1 MSRRWPRIAAVAT
14 ASVVLAATAAGAGV
28 NAMAGRLS
36 GNITALDVSDQIGSD
51 GDSTIVANDVTGGYQ
66 PFTVLL
72 MGSDTRS
79 GKGNRGF
86 GSASQIGGER
96 SDTTILLHVSADR
109 THALA
114 VSIPRDTLITLPE
127 CTAEN
132 GDTAGGYKSKFN
144 AAYDLGGPGCT
155 LKAVQQMTGLPVE
168 HFMVVDFGGF
178 KNIVDAVGGVE
189 ICLEQAVVDKQ
200 AGLNLP
206 KGKQVVQGKDAL
218 AFVRA
223 RKELGDGS
231 DTSRIRRQQAFLSS
245 LVRKVLSSDTLLN
258 PASLIGVLD
267 AATKS
272 LTADPE
278 MADANNLRELAMSMK
293 DLRPANIT
301 FTTMPWYPAGDG
313 ANVLMNKKKAKPIWQ
328 AIANDEAWPP
338 KGAPD
343 QPVLKVR
350 PSEISVNVLNGTGV
364 TGVAKA
370 AAKQFRQA
378 GFNVINVGNA
388 DTIVT
393 QTTVQYDPRWDE
405 SLKTVLY
412 ATDGVGEKAK
422 KQGSIFNV
430 IIGPDFEALNDVV
443 ISDMI
448 KDKTANLNTA
458 DESFCAS

>member
-14 ASVVLAATAAGAGV
+14 ASVVLVATAAGAGV

-36 GNITALDVSDQIGSD
+36 GNITALNVD
-51 GDSTIVANDVTGGYQ
+51 GGAEGNATVVLDEETGEVA
-66 PFTVLL
+66 PFNVLL
-72 MGSDTRS
+72 MGSDTRT

-86 GSASQIGGER
+86 GKPGQFGGER

-109 THALA
+109 SNAIA
-114 VSIPRDTLITLPE
+114 VSIPRDTLITLPKCE
-127 CTAEN
+127 KDGKTV
-132 GDTAGGYKSKFN
+132 GGYEGKFN
-144 AAYDLGGPGCT
+144 AAFELGGPGCT
-155 LKAVQQMTGLPVE
+155 MKAVEEITGLE
-168 HFMVVDFGGF
+168 LDHFMVIDFGGF

-189 ICLEQAVVDKQ
+189 ICLENPVNDPQS
-200 AGLNLP
+200 GLNLP
-206 KGKQVVQGKDAL
+206 AGKQVVQGKDAL

-223 RKELGDGS
+223 RKSLGDGS

-245 LVRKVLSSDTLLN
+245 LVRQVLSSDTLLN

-272 LTADPE
+272 LTADPAL
-278 MADANNLRELAMSMK
+278 ADPNNLRELAMSMQN
-293 DLRPANIT
+293 LRPGNIT

-313 ANVLMNKKKAKPIWQ
+313 ANVLVNKKKAKPIWQ
-328 AIANDEAWPP
+328 AIANDTSWPP

-343 QPVLKVR
+343 QPVLKVK
-350 PSEISVNVLNGTGV
+350 PDEISVNVLNGTGV
-364 TGVAKA
+364 TGAAKA

-388 DTIVT
+388 DTVVT

-405 SLKTVLY
+405 SLKTVVY
-412 ATDGVGEKAK
+412 ATDGVAEKVK

-430 IIGPDFEALNDVV
+430 IIGPDFEALNPIVV
-443 ISDMI
+443 SDALE
-448 KDKTANLNTA
+448 DKTANLNTA
-458 DESFCAS
+458 EDKFCAS